1 MENAKE
7 KSRNNRSQEM
17 YIILCSVTTIE
28 TWKEFYSKHTK
39 FCKNIQENV
48 KKRRREKV
56 VNIDKRGEMITV
68 IKVINISIISH
79 RFVYFLGEST

>member
-7 KSRNNRSQEM
+7 KRGNNRSQET

-39 FCKNIQENV
+39 CCKNIQENV

-56 VNIDKRGEMITV
+56 VNIHTRGEMITV

-79 RFVYFLGEST
+79 RFMYFLGEST